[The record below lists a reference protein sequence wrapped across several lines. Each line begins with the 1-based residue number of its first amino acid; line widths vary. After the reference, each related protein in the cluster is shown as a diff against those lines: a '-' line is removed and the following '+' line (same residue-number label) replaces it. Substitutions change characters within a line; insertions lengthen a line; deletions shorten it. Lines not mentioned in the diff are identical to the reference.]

1 MRSFKSAFTK
11 KFLRSY
17 QDGVMQY
24 RYRGIEC
31 LRSPIDM
38 AIQARA
44 IWDMKPR
51 TIIEIGSHAGASALW
66 MADLMRNYGFDTP
79 VYSIDIKPPENV
91 GDDGVTF
98 IKGDVSNLAPTFEEH
113 GLADAPRPWF
123 VLEDSAHTYDCCLS
137 ALNFLSEQMK
147 TGDLLVMEDGLLV
160 ELGVGESYGG
170 GPNRAIAEFM
180 KKDPG
185 VFEVEH
191 DLCDMYGKN
200 ATYAPNGY
208 LRKT

>member
-11 KFLRSY
+11 TFLRSY

-24 RYRGIEC
+24 HYRGIEC

-44 IWDMKPR
+44 IWDLKPR
-51 TIIEIGSHAGASALW
+51 TIIEIGSHAGGSALW
-66 MADLMRNYGFDTP
+66 MADLLRSYGFETP

-91 GDDGVTF
+91 ADDRITF
-98 IKGDVSNLAPTFEEH
+98 IEGDVRNLAPAFEAH
-113 GLADAPRPWF
+113 GLPDAPRPWF

-137 ALNFLSEQMK
+137 ALHYLSGQMIS
-147 TGDLLVMEDGLLV
+147 GDLLVMEDGLLV
-160 ELGVGESYGG
+160 ELGVGENYGG
-170 GPNRAIAEFM
+170 GPNRAVTEFM
-180 KKDPG
+180 ERSPG
-185 VFEVEH
+185 VFEIEH
-191 DLCDMYGKN
+191 SLCDMYGRN